1 MTVPWWAAVLALGAG
16 LVAMGCWYELV
27 EMPAERMA
35 RRWLRGQGE
44 R

>member
-16 LVAMGCWYELV
+16 LVAMGLFYELV
-27 EMPAERMA
+27 EMPLERRA
-35 RRWLRGQGE
+35 RRREQ

>member
-1 MTVPWWAAVLALGAG
+1 VTVPWWAAALALGAG
-16 LVAMGCWYELV
+16 LVAMGLFYELV

-35 RRWLRGQGE
+35 RRWMRERGE